1 MIESIQAAIDGG
13 VNMVQIRQKNAN
25 YEELSEFTNMVIGLV
40 KSTILIMVNSETPVN
55 IQGVSGTHF
64 PENIDSKTPQPW
76 PQNKIYGQ
84 SVHSVISAKRAE
96 INKVNYVIAGTIF
109 PSNSHPNSLISGTKL
124 IRDISREISIPVLGV
139 GGITQNNA
147 MQVIESGASGIAV
160 ISSISKYK
168 DTYKASKLL
177 AEAIGI

>member
-1 MIESIQAAIDGG
+1 MIASIQAAIDGG
-13 VNMVQIRQKNAN
+13 VNMVQIRQKDAN
-25 YEELSEFTNMVIGLV
+25 YEELSDFTSMVIKLV
-40 KSTILIMVNSETPVN
+40 TNTTLIMVNSETPIN
-55 IQGVSGTHF
+55 IHGTAGTHF
-64 PENIDSKTPQPW
+64 PEKTDSKIQYPL

-96 INKVNYVIAGTIF
+96 MNKINYVIAGTIF
-109 PSNSHPNSLISGTKL
+109 PSNSHPNGLVSGTKL
-124 IRDISREISIPVLGV
+124 IRGISKETSIPVIGV

-147 MQVIESGASGIAV
+147 MEVIESGASGIAV

-177 AEAIGI
+177 ADAIGI

>member
-40 KSTILIMVNSETPVN
+40 KNTLIMVNSETPVN
-55 IQGVSGTHF
+55 IQSVSGTHF
-64 PENIDSKTPQPW
+64 PEKIDSKTQQPW

-124 IRDISREISIPVLGV
+124 IRDISKEISIPVLGV